1 MRFLTAK
8 RRHRAARP
16 ALLVLA
22 LLLMGAL
29 YAAVAPVARV
39 SADTGNSQQ
48 VAEGKALFQVTCSS
62 CHGMNGEGTSQGPSL
77 VGVGAAAADFQVA
90 TGRMPMANPGAQAPR
105 KENVYTDEEVAAIA
119 AFVASLG
126 PGPGI
131 PTSDQYSGEGL
142 SAEELAKGGELFRTN
157 CSACHNFEGA
167 GGALPNGKYAPS
179 LMGVSE
185 KHIYEAMLTGPQQMP
200 VFSDQVM
207 QPQDKADII
216 AYLKALQTQKDPGG
230 FGLGRLGPV
239 SEGLWG
245 WLVGIGLLVCVA
257 VWIGAKGVKA
267 KGAKAK

>member
-29 YAAVAPVARV
+29 YAAVAPAARV

-77 VGVGAAAADFQVA
+77 VGVGAAAASFQVS

-105 KENVYTDEEVAAIA
+105 KQNTYTEEEIAALA

-126 PGPGI
+126 PGPAI
-131 PTSDQYSGEGL
+131 PTEDQYSGEGL
-142 SAEELAKGGELFRTN
+142 SPDELAKGGELFRTN
-157 CSACHNFEGA
+157 CSACHNFKGA
-167 GGALPNGKYAPS
+167 GGALPNGKVAPS
-179 LMGVSE
+179 LQDSE
-185 KHIYEAMLTGPQQMP
+185 PIEIWEAMRTGPGEMP
-200 VFSDQVM
+200 VFAAGAIPDEDAKTMV
-207 QPQDKADII
+207 
-216 AYLKALQTQKDPGG
+216 AYLQQVNATPSAGLTLGG
-230 FGLGRLGPV
+230 LGPV
-239 SEGLWG
+239 SEGFWA
-245 WLVGIGLLVCVA
+245 WVAGIGSLVLFA
-257 VWIGAKGVKA
+257 IWIATRGARA
-267 KGAKAK
+267 